1 MCIEMSRCAGLS
13 LYHNTRCAS
22 QESEPVAPVT
32 SSGGGGGDETGECF
46 GQWRRVAG
54 WGADERNTPSQ
65 LETKERPA
73 KGPIAQ
79 SWLTLQCTSHTYIHN
94 HTHSHHLFTLRS
106 AFSLLP
112 FTHQPHHCFHCLSL
126 LSLCHIPFF
135 SFHFPPLSF
144 MHHTISACTFPLWLH
159 PVCVWKYSQLWE
171 GHGQFRCKPI
181 SKIPPSPPL
190 LLVVTL
196 GNAPMPST
204 SSAVY
209 ARMMRFPLAG
219 TAVMKAGCHKSIH
232 RVVDYVCQSC
242 FLLTFKR
249 DIHIFV
255 F

>member
-135 SFHFPPLSF
+135 FFSLS
-144 MHHTISACTFPLWLH
+144 S
-159 PVCVWKYSQLWE
+159 
-171 GHGQFRCKPI
+171 
-181 SKIPPSPPL
+181 PL
-190 LLVVTL
+190 LYASYYICLHISSV
-196 GNAPMPST
+196 APPWMCMKVQP
-204 SSAVY
+204 
-209 ARMMRFPLAG
+209 
-219 TAVMKAGCHKSIH
+219 VMGRTWSI
-232 RVVDYVCQSC
+232 
-242 FLLTFKR
+242 
-249 DIHIFV
+249 
-255 F
+255 